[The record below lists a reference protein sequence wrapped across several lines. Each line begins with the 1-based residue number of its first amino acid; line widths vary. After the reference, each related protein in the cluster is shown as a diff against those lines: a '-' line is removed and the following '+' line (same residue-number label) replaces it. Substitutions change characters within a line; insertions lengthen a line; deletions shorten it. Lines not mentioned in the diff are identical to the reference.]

1 MQTPEVIVAVLI
13 ALVVLGALL
22 AVHSRRRSKR
32 HSQDDG
38 ADRSSPNKFETTL
51 GEFHDMREAL
61 RPLQHARAAS
71 RSVPSGRQ

>member
-1 MQTPEVIVAVLI
+1 MQTPEVIVAALI

-22 AVHSRRRSKR
+22 TVHLRRRSKR
-32 HSQDDG
+32 HSHDEG

-71 RSVPSGRQ
+71 RSVPSSRK